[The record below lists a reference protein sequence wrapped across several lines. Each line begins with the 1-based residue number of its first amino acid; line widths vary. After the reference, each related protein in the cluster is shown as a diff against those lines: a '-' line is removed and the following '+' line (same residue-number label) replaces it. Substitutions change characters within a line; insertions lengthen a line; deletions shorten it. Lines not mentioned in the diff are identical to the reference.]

1 MTTLARSRWT
11 RPAFSGPPIRID
23 PVLKPG
29 GGVRHLVRLGPAD
42 ARRYVAAVRP
52 VLPIVERARGPWAM
66 ANRGRVTPDGLD
78 LEDWRA
84 ARGRFRAAARSN
96 LDGAAS
102 VFLGDVEDCY
112 GSIGSSTVMSA
123 LRRLGI
129 DGADAGRVGDILAD
143 MERRGVRGLPVGPD
157 ASAILGDAVL
167 LLVDHAFAREGLT
180 FLRWVDDV
188 AVFAP
193 DQDVAMHAHDVFRRT
208 LAHLGLRVN
217 EAKTMVVGPDGA
229 RARLLGSSISLAT
242 GTAHDM
248 IRPP

>member
-1 MTTLARSRWT
+1 MTTPARPRWV
-11 RPAFSGPPIRID
+11 RPAPQSPPIRID
-23 PVLKPG
+23 PVLKPS
-29 GGVRHLVRLGPAD
+29 GGVRHLVHLGPAD
-42 ARRYVAAVRP
+42 ARRYVAAVRS
-52 VLPIVERARGPWAM
+52 VLPVVERASGPWAM
-66 ANRGRVTPDGLD
+66 ANRGRMTPDGLA

-84 ARGRFRAAARSN
+84 ARDRFRAATRSN

-112 GSIGSSTVMSA
+112 GSIGSATVMGA
-123 LRRLGI
+123 LRRLGL
-129 DGADAGRVGDILAD
+129 AAAAGPVEAVLAD
-143 MERRGVRGLPVGPD
+143 LERRGVLGLPVGPD
-157 ASAILGDAVL
+157 ASAVLANAVL
-167 LLVDHAFAREGLT
+167 LLVDRAFAREGLT

-193 DQDVAMHAHDVFRRT
+193 NQAVAVRANDVFRRA

-217 EAKTMVVGPDGA
+217 EAKTVVVDPVAA

-242 GTAHDM
+242 GTARDM

>member
-1 MTTLARSRWT
+1 MTTSARSRSI
-11 RPAFSGPPIRID
+11 RPACLGPPIRID

-29 GGVRHLVRLGPAD
+29 GGVRHLVHLGPAD
-42 ARRYVAAVRP
+42 ARRYAEAVRS
-52 VLPIVERARGPWAM
+52 VLPTVERASGPWAP
-66 ANRGRVTPDGLD
+66 ANRGRVTSGGLA

-112 GSIGSSTVMSA
+112 GSIGSSTVVSA

-129 DGADAGRVGDILAD
+129 DAVDAGRIGAILAD
-143 MERRGVRGLPVGPD
+143 LERRGVRGLPVGPD
-157 ASAILGDAVL
+157 ASAILGNAVL
-167 LLVDHAFAREGLT
+167 LLVDQDFAREGLT

-193 DQDVAMHAHDVFRRT
+193 NQDVAMHARDVFRSA
-208 LAHLGLRVN
+208 LAHLELRVN
-217 EAKTMVVGPDGA
+217 DAKTMVVDPIGA
-229 RARLLGSSISLAT
+229 RARLLGPSISLAT
-242 GTAHDM
+242 GTARDM

>member
-1 MTTLARSRWT
+1 ML
-11 RPAFSGPPIRID
+11 
-23 PVLKPG
+23 
-29 GGVRHLVRLGPAD
+29 
-42 ARRYVAAVRP
+42 
-52 VLPIVERARGPWAM
+52 
-66 ANRGRVTPDGLD
+66 ANRGRVTPDGLA

-112 GSIGSSTVMSA
+112 GSIGPSTVMSA

-129 DGADAGRVGDILAD
+129 DAVDAGRVGAILAD
-143 MERRGVRGLPVGPD
+143 LERRGVRGLPVGPD
-157 ASAILGDAVL
+157 ASAILGNAVL
-167 LLVDHAFAREGLT
+167 LRVDHAFAREGLT

-193 DQDVAMHAHDVFRRT
+193 NQDVAMHARDVFRRA

-217 EAKTMVVGPDGA
+217 ETKTMVVDPVRA
-229 RARLLGSSISLAT
+229 RARLLGSSISLAS
-242 GTAHDM
+242 GTARDM

>member
-1 MTTLARSRWT
+1 MTTPARSPWV
-11 RPAFSGPPIRID
+11 RPTPFGPPIRVD

-42 ARRYVAAVRP
+42 ARRYEAAVRP
-52 VLPIVERARGPWAM
+52 VLPIVERTAGPWAM
-66 ANRGRVTPDGLD
+66 ANRGRVTSDGLA

-84 ARGRFRAAARSN
+84 ARRRFRAAARSN
-96 LDGAAS
+96 LDGATS

-129 DGADAGRVGDILAD
+129 DAVDAGRVGAILTD
-143 MERRGVRGLPVGPD
+143 LEQRGVRGLPVGPD
-157 ASAILGDAVL
+157 ASAILGNAVL
-167 LLVDHAFAREGLT
+167 LLVDQVFAREGLT

-193 DQDVAMHAHDVFRRT
+193 NQIVAMHALEVFRRA

-217 EAKTMVVGPDGA
+217 HTKTMVVDPVVA
-229 RARLLGSSISLAT
+229 RARLLGPSISLAT
-242 GTAHDM
+242 GTARDM
-248 IRPP
+248 IRSP

>member
-1 MTTLARSRWT
+1 MTTPARSRSI
-11 RPAFSGPPIRID
+11 RPAPFGPPIRID
-23 PVLKPG
+23 PVRKPG

-42 ARRYVAAVRP
+42 ARRYLEAVRP
-52 VLPIVERARGPWAM
+52 VLPVVERASGPWAP
-66 ANRGRVTPDGLD
+66 ANRGRVTPGGLA

-84 ARGRFRAAARSN
+84 ARGRFRAAARSS
-96 LDGAAS
+96 LDGAVS

-112 GSIGSSTVMSA
+112 GSIGPSTVMSA
-123 LRRLGI
+123 MRRLGI
-129 DGADAGRVGDILAD
+129 DAVDAGRVGAILAD
-143 MERRGVRGLPVGPD
+143 LERRGVRGLPVGPD
-157 ASAILGDAVL
+157 ASAILGNAVL
-167 LLVDHAFAREGLT
+167 LRVDHAFAKDGLT

-193 DQDVAMHAHDVFRRT
+193 NQDVAMHARDVFRRA

-217 EAKTMVVGPDGA
+217 ETKTMVVDPVRA

>member
-1 MTTLARSRWT
+1 MTTPARSRWV
-11 RPAFSGPPIRID
+11 RPAPLGPPIRID

-29 GGVRHLVRLGPAD
+29 GGVRHLVHLGPDD
-42 ARRYVAAVRP
+42 ARRYVAAVRS
-52 VLPIVERARGPWAM
+52 VLPVVERASGPWAM
-66 ANRGRVTPDGLD
+66 ANRGRMTPEGLA

-84 ARGRFRAAARSN
+84 ARGRFRAASRSN

-102 VFLGDVEDCY
+102 VFLGDVQDCY
-112 GSIGSSTVMSA
+112 GSMGWVTVISA
-123 LRRLGI
+123 LRRLGL
-129 DGADAGRVGDILAD
+129 DPAAAGRVGAVLAD
-143 MERRGVRGLPVGPD
+143 LERRGVRGLPVGPD
-157 ASAILGDAVL
+157 ASAILANAVL
-167 LLVDHAFAREGLT
+167 LLVDRAFASEGLT

-193 DQDVAMHAHDVFRRT
+193 NQAVAMHANDVFRRA

-217 EAKTMVVGPDGA
+217 EAKTVVVDPVGA

-242 GTAHDM
+242 GTARDM